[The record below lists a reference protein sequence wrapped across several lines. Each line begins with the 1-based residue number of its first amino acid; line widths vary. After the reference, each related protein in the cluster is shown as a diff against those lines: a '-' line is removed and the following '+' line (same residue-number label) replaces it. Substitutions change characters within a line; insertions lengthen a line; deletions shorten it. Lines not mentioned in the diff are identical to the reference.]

1 MSDASLMAHYAE
13 QFNLPNGHYL
23 LSHSV
28 GCLPKAAEQSLRT
41 HYLQAWQQH
50 GGDGWPTWLATID
63 EFCAELA
70 VLLNAKAEELCPQVN
85 VSSAFTKYL
94 QALPKPT
101 AKNQI
106 LMHASAFP
114 SLGFV
119 AQALAGQGYELTL
132 IDAQLNPTDLKV
144 WAEHLNER
152 TALTLVTHVH
162 SNTGVLSPV
171 ADICQLAHQYQA
183 KVVVDVAQSVGVV
196 PIDVMQWG
204 VDCVLGSCVKWL
216 CGGPGAG
223 FMWLKPSSIAEL
235 MPVDVGWFSHAQ
247 PFEFDIRH
255 FSYAK
260 SARRFW
266 GGTPCI
272 APFATALGSLQTI
285 NAIGIECIAQH
296 NRHLRQILYSAFVG
310 LIDAELDLD
319 NSGGTLCLSIK
330 TEYLDSLKQLLKSK
344 ACFVDQRG
352 SVLRMSP
359 HIYND
364 EAAMQALARDI
375 AMLV

>member
-1 MSDASLMAHYAE
+1 MAHYADK
-13 QFNLPNGHYL
+13 FTLPDGHYL

-28 GCLPKAAEQSLRT
+28 GCMPKAAAQSLHT
-41 HYLQAWQQH
+41 HYLQTWQQL
-50 GGDGWPTWLATID
+50 GGDAWPTWLATID
-63 EFCAELA
+63 AFCAELA
-70 VLLNAKAEELCPQVN
+70 VLLNAKPEELCPQIN

-94 QALPKPT
+94 QALPTPT
-101 AKNQI
+101 EKNQI

-119 AQALAGQGYELTL
+119 AQALAGQGYEFTL
-132 IDAQLNPTDLKV
+132 IDGRLNPADLDV
-144 WAEHLNER
+144 WATHLNKR
-152 TALTLVTHVH
+152 TAITLVTHVH

-171 ADICQLAHQYQA
+171 ADICRLAHQYQA

-196 PIDVMQWG
+196 PIDVGQWG

-223 FMWLKPSSIAEL
+223 FMWLKSSSIQEL
-235 MPVDVGWFSHAQ
+235 MPVDVGWFSHEQ

-255 FSYAK
+255 FRYAK

-266 GGTPCI
+266 GGTPCV

-285 NAIGIECIAQH
+285 NAIGIDLIAKY
-296 NRHLRQILYSAFVG
+296 NRHLREVLYPAFMG
-310 LIDAELDLD
+310 LIDTELDLEH
-319 NSGGTLCLSIK
+319 SGGTLCLAIK
-330 TEYLDSLKQLLKSK
+330 AQYVDSVKQLLNSK
-344 ACFVDQRG
+344 TCFVDQRG
-352 SVLRMSP
+352 SVLRLSP

-364 EAAMQALARDI
+364 EAAMQALAHDI
-375 AMLV
+375 AQLA